1 MNRIE
6 RIAQEPAVRAALAA
20 FQEGLAAA
28 GQLAITIQQIPAPT
42 FAERERAAFVYGRF
56 RELGLADVE
65 QDEIGNVYGRY
76 PGLHSRLYG
85 RANAPQVIVSAHLDT
100 VFPAGTDLAV
110 RSGRFGDP
118 EAAEAATTNRIW
130 GPGIADNATGVA
142 GLLLLAE
149 TLQGFDLRPTADVWF
164 VANVGEEGLGDL
176 CGMKA
181 VAQRFGRANAY
192 IVVEGGLF
200 GQLFY
205 QAISVSRYR
214 IEVTTPGGHSWSNF
228 GNPSAIHHLARLVTA
243 IDSLVVPADPKTTY
257 NVGVIE
263 GGTSINTIAASATL
277 QLDLRSEDPA
287 ALGHLVAEVE
297 HIVYEILRP
306 TNVKVTMSRIGHR
319 PGGRIPA
326 RANLVLWAEAAL
338 RQVGC
343 PTIQF
348 ASGSTDANVP
358 LSLGYPAVCI
368 GLATSGNAHRLDEYL
383 DTTHLAAGLGQL
395 LLLTLAAAA

>member
-6 RIAQEPAVRAALAA
+6 RMAQEPSVRAALASFRERLDEA
-20 FQEGLAAA
+20 V
-28 GQLAITIQQIPAPT
+28 QLAITIQQIPAPT
-42 FAERERAAFVYGRF
+42 FAEQARAAFVCARF
-56 RELGLADVE
+56 QELGLADVE
-65 QDEIGNVYGRY
+65 QDEMGNVYGRY
-76 PGLHSRLYG
+76 PGLHSEQYG
-85 RANAPQVIVSAHLDT
+85 RASTPQVIVSAHLDT
-100 VFPAGTDLAV
+100 VFPAGTDLTLQ
-110 RSGRFGDP
+110 SPTPDP
-118 EAAEAATTNRIW
+118 QPHMIS

-149 TLQGFDLRPTADVWF
+149 TLRRFDLRPAADLWF

-176 CGMKA
+176 YGMRA
-181 VAQRFGRANAY
+181 VVQRFGRADAY

-200 GQLFY
+200 GQLFH

-214 IEVTTPGGHSWSNF
+214 IEVNTPGGHSWSSF
-228 GNPSAIHHLARLVTA
+228 GNPSAIHYLARLITA
-243 IDSLVVPADPKTTY
+243 IDSLVVPGEPKTTY

-263 GGTSINTIAASATL
+263 GGTSINTIAASAAL

-287 ALGHLVAEVE
+287 ALAHLVAEVE
-297 HIVYEILRP
+297 RIVHDAPRP
-306 TNVKVTMSRIGHR
+306 ANVQVTMTRIGHR

-326 RANLVLWAEAAL
+326 RANLVLWAETAL

-343 PTIQF
+343 HTVQF
-348 ASGSTDANVP
+348 ATGSTDANVP

-395 LLLTLAAAA
+395 LLLSLAAAA